1 MRWYYMRGNINED
14 ALRHIVDYCNEINST
29 IERFGNDYGTF
40 SKDSVFQNA
49 VALCVLQIGEL
60 TTNFTEDFKDTYNKM
75 PWNQIKALRNVVAH
89 NYGKIDKETLW
100 ETILNDIPQLQEYCE
115 GILKQSQA
123 MLEERVSEEEEQNS
137 SGMKLQ

>member
-1 MRWYYMRGNINED
+1 MQGNRNAD
-14 ALRHIVDYCNEINST
+14 VLGHIVDYCNEIERT
-29 IERFGNDYGTF
+29 INRFGKKYEEF

-60 TTNFTEDFKDTYNKM
+60 TTHFTDEFKNTYNEI

-100 ETILNDIPQLQEYCE
+100 ETITLDIPKLKEYCNI
-115 GILKQSQA
+115 ILNQFETMMQ
-123 MLEERVSEEEEQNS
+123 ECISEDIEQDAEH
-137 SGMKLQ
+137 GFEQRM

>member
-1 MRWYYMRGNINED
+1 MRGNRNTNV
-14 ALRHIVDYCNEINST
+14 LQHIVDYCNEINST

-40 SKDSVFQNA
+40 SKDSVYQNA

-60 TTNFTEDFKDTYNKM
+60 TTNFTEDFKNTYNEM

-100 ETILNDIPQLQEYCE
+100 ETISNDIPQLQEYCE
-115 GILKQSQA
+115 GIVKQFEAMSQ
-123 MLEERVSEEEEQNS
+123 ECVSGDEEQR
-137 SGMKLQ
+137 G